1 MTKLQLI
8 LALTKMRTMAEGTSQ
23 VRIHIGNHL
32 YDIDH
37 IDTVIDRSHVRMLRR
52 NLCYTAVSRAQ
63 ERLILIG
70 DEAAIQEG
78 LKVQEEKERD
88 TELCEMLLDKSTES

>member
-23 VRIHIGNHL
+23 VRTHIGNLL

-37 IDTVIDRSHVRMLRR
+37 IDTVIDMDTNKPNIVIHV
-52 NLCYTAVSRAQ
+52 
-63 ERLILIG
+63 
-70 DEAAIQEG
+70 
-78 LKVQEEKERD
+78 KEN
-88 TELCEMLLDKSTES
+88 